1 MSSEVTIHTD
11 GGCRGNPGPGA
22 WAATIEVDGER
33 GEISGFEAQTTNNR
47 MELTAAIRA
56 LEALE
61 RSSRVRVF
69 TDSEYLRNGIT
80 DWMSQWKSR
89 GWKTSKRKP
98 VRNQDLWMRLDE
110 LCAAHE
116 IRWDWVR
123 GHSGHPE
130 NERCDELVNQKL
142 DDNST

>member
-22 WAATIEVDGER
+22 WAAMIEVDGER
-33 GEISGFEAQTTNNR
+33 REISGFEAQTTNNR

-80 DWMSQWKSR
+80 DWMSQWTSR
-89 GWKTSKRKP
+89 G
-98 VRNQDLWMRLDE
+98 
-110 LCAAHE
+110 
-116 IRWDWVR
+116 
-123 GHSGHPE
+123 
-130 NERCDELVNQKL
+130 
-142 DDNST
+142 

>member
-1 MSSEVTIHTD
+1 MTIHTD

-22 WAATIEVDGER
+22 WAAMIEVDGER
-33 GEISGFEAQTTNNR
+33 REISGFEAQTTNNR

-61 RSSRVRVF
+61 PSSRVRVF

-142 DDNST
+142 DENSA

>member
-1 MSSEVTIHTD
+1 M
-11 GGCRGNPGPGA
+11 
-22 WAATIEVDGER
+22 IEVDGER
-33 GEISGFEAQTTNNR
+33 REISGFEAQTTNNR

-61 RSSRVRVF
+61 PSSRVRVF

-89 GWKTSKRKP
+89 GWKTAKRKP

-110 LCAAHE
+110 LGATHE

-142 DDNST
+142 DENST

>member
-1 MSSEVTIHTD
+1 MTIHTD

-22 WAATIEVDGER
+22 WAAMIEVDGER
-33 GEISGFEAQTTNNR
+33 REISGFEAQTTNNR

-89 GWKTSKRKP
+89 GWKTAKRKP

-110 LCAAHE
+110 LGAAHE

-142 DDNST
+142 DENSA